1 MGKVGEARKT
11 KRPARARL
19 SIVPAASGWAVKK
32 QNSPQASK
40 SYKTKR
46 EAEAA
51 ARQMLARED
60 GSEIVILRRDGK
72 ISTVDTFALGDRPF
86 AKVSAVEGVFLTPEM
101 ERDFQRLN
109 KKGLSP
115 EARRRWLIEKYGK

>member
-1 MGKVGEARKT
+1 MGKIGEVRKA
-11 KRPARARL
+11 KRPLRARL
-19 SIVPAASGWAVKK
+19 SIVPAASGWAVRK
-32 QNSPQASK
+32 QNSSRASK
-40 SYKTKR
+40 PYKTKR

-60 GSEIVILRRDGK
+60 GGEIVVRRRDGK
-72 ISTVDTFALGDRPF
+72 ISSVDTFALGDGPF
-86 AKVSAVEGVFLTPEM
+86 AKVSAVEGIFLTPEM

>member
-11 KRPARARL
+11 RRPLRARL

-32 QNSPQASK
+32 QSSPQVSK

-60 GSEIVILRRDGK
+60 GGEIVVHRRDGK
-72 ISTVDTFALGDRPF
+72 IANVDTFALGKGPF
-86 AKVSAVEGVFLTPEM
+86 AKVSAIEGIFLTREM
-101 ERDFQRLN
+101 QRDFRGLD

-115 EARRRWLIEKYGK
+115 EARRRWLIGKYGK